1 MEKRSLGA
9 HMSIAG
15 GVAQALRR
23 GKEIGCDVIQLFTKN
38 ANQWCAE
45 PLGQDAIKAFHQA
58 RDETGINPIA
68 AHDSYL
74 INLASPDEGLY
85 KRSQEALW
93 EEMQRAE
100 ILGIPYLVMHPGSH
114 RGCGEEEGLYR
125 IARGINLLHYLGP
138 DMTTQ
143 ILLETTAGQGA
154 TLGHRFEHF
163 AQIVAMV
170 EDDEKVGICLDTC
183 HCFAAGYDMSTPA
196 GYEATLDEFHQVI
209 GLDRLKLIHLNDSKG
224 AAGMRVD
231 RHEHI
236 GQGHLGMEP
245 FRLLLHDDRLAALS
259 FVLETPKGKNPAGE
273 DWDVVNLRLL
283 RGLL

>member
-1 MEKRSLGA
+1 
-9 HMSIAG
+9 
-15 GVAQALRR
+15 
-23 GKEIGCDVIQLFTKN
+23 
-38 ANQWCAE
+38 
-45 PLGQDAIKAFHQA
+45 
-58 RDETGINPIA
+58 
-68 AHDSYL
+68 
-74 INLASPDEGLY
+74 
-85 KRSQEALW
+85 
-93 EEMQRAE
+93 MQRAE
-100 ILGIPYLVMHPGSH
+100 VLGIPYLVMHPGSH
-114 RGCGEEEGLYR
+114 RGYGEEEGLYR
-125 IARGINLLHYLGP
+125 IARGINFLLYQGA
-138 DMTTQ
+138 DMRTQ

-183 HCFAAGYDMSTPA
+183 HCFAAGYDISTPE
-196 GYEATLDEFHQVI
+196 GYEATLEEFHQVI

-224 AAGMRVD
+224 AVGMRVD

-245 FRLLLHDDRLAALS
+245 FRLLLQDDRLADLP

-273 DWDVVNLRLL
+273 DWDIVNLRLL

>member
-1 MEKRSLGA
+1 
-9 HMSIAG
+9 MSIAG
-15 GVAQALRR
+15 GVAQALLR

-38 ANQWCAE
+38 ANQWRTK
-45 PLGQDAIKAFHQA
+45 PLDPDAIKAFHQA

-85 KRSQEALW
+85 KRSQGALW

-100 ILGIPYLVMHPGSH
+100 ALGILYLVMHPGSH

-125 IARGINLLHYLGP
+125 IARGINLLLYQGA
-138 DMTTQ
+138 DMSTQ

-154 TLGHRFEHF
+154 TLGYRFEHF
-163 AQIVAMV
+163 AQVIEMV
-170 EDDEKVGICLDTC
+170 EDNEKVGICFDTC
-183 HCFAAGYDMSTPA
+183 HCFAAGYDISTPE
-196 GYEATLDEFHQVI
+196 GYEATIENFHRVI

-236 GQGHLGMEP
+236 GQGYLGMEP
-245 FRLLLHDDRLAALS
+245 FRLFLQDDRLADLP